1 MKILASVLT
10 SLIVAIWVVAIS
22 ILSVQNYTPVSLKFL
37 TFQSIQ
43 IPIGIVLAFSAGAG
57 VIGMAFLQPL
67 WSLSAASGSNYQ
79 SEDEAEFFVD
89 EEEF

>member
-10 SLIVAIWVVAIS
+10 SLIVATWVVVIAIF
-22 ILSVQNYTPVSLKFL
+22 SVQNYTTVSLKFL
-37 TFQSIQ
+37 FFKSIQ

-57 VIGMAFLQPL
+57 MIGMTFLQPL
-67 WSLSAASGSNYQ
+67 WSLTAASGSNYQ

-89 EEEF
+89 EEDF